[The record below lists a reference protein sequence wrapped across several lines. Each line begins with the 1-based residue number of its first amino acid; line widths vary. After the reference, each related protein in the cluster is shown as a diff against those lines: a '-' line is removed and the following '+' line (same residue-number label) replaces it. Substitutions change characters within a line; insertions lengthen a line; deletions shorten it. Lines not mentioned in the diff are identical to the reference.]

1 MTVICGDVCA
11 RRAVMWNAKT
21 DRARIP
27 WRWRFVVASFRLAFL
42 LVVLWG
48 VFDPGP
54 GTLPEIVQRLLGI
67 SFKAA
72 AGVVSIA
79 AGILGVLSCLPWLM
93 DAVAERSSQNVAR
106 GKDERSC

>member
-1 MTVICGDVCA
+1 
-11 RRAVMWNAKT
+11 MWSAKENGT
-21 DRARIP
+21 RILWC
-27 WRWRFVVASFRLAFL
+27 WRLVVASLRLAFL

-79 AGILGVLSCLPWLM
+79 AGILGVLSCLL
-93 DAVAERSSQNVAR
+93 
-106 GKDERSC
+106 G